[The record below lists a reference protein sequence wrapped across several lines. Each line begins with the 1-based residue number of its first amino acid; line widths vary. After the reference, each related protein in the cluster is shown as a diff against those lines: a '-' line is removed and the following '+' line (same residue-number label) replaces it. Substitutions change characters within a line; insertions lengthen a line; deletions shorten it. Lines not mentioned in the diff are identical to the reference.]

1 MVAGKCFK
9 SYDYNDESHL
19 VRMTSQDGGVNPLV
33 LQDLIEKVVLLRQA
47 VNKGGRQVTPTSN
60 PILRARLQ

>member
-1 MVAGKCFK
+1 
-9 SYDYNDESHL
+9 
-19 VRMTSQDGGVNPLV
+19 MTSQDGGINPLV

-47 VNKGGRQVTPTSN
+47 VNKGGRQVTPTNN